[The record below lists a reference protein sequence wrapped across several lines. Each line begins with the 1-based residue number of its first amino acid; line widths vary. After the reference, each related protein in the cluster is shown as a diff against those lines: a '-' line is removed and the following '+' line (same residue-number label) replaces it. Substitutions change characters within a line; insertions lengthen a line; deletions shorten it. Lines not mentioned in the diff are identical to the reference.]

1 MTAEAVECEV
11 CMSISLDASM
21 LNMTNAT
28 TNNFNADKVQNT
40 LSSVNKGSTEDE
52 LMEVCKDFS
61 SYFIEEVI
69 KEIKENMTLEDEE
82 GDPSLS
88 TLTDFHMDSVIED
101 ISDTMLDQAGNS
113 FVQQLYEQMK
123 RNYGLE

>member
-1 MTAEAVECEV
+1 MECGV
-11 CMSISLDASM
+11 CMSISLDESM

-28 TNNFNADKVQNT
+28 TNNFNADKVQN
-40 LSSVNKGSTEDE
+40 SINNVKNGSADDE
-52 LMEVCKDFS
+52 LMKVCKDFS

-69 KEIKENMTLEDEE
+69 KEIKENMTFEDEDE
-82 GDPSLS
+82 DSSLS
-88 TLTDFHMDSVIED
+88 TLTDFHMDSAIED

>member
-1 MTAEAVECEV
+1 MECGV

-28 TNNFNADKVQNT
+28 TNNFNADKVQN
-40 LSSVNKGSTEDE
+40 SINNVKNGSADDE
-52 LMEVCKDFS
+52 LMKVCKDFS

-69 KEIKENMTLEDEE
+69 KEIKENMTFEDEDE
-82 GDPSLS
+82 DSSLS
-88 TLTDFHMDSVIED
+88 TLTDFHMDSAIED

>member
-1 MTAEAVECEV
+1 MEREV
-11 CMSISLDASM
+11 SMSISLDGSM
-21 LNMTNAT
+21 LNINSGA
-28 TNNFNADKVQNT
+28 NNFNADKVQNT
-40 LSSVNKGSTEDE
+40 LNGVNKKSSEDE

-69 KEIKENMTLEDEE
+69 KEIKENMTLKDEDE
-82 GDPSLS
+82 DASMS
-88 TLTDFHMDSVIED
+88 TLTDFHMDGVIEE
-101 ISDTMLDQAGNS
+101 ISDTMLDQTGNS

>member
-1 MTAEAVECEV
+1 
-11 CMSISLDASM
+11 MSISLDASM
-21 LNMTNAT
+21 LNMTNAA
-28 TNNFNADKVQNT
+28 TNNFNADKVRNT
-40 LSSVNKGSTEDE
+40 ISSVNKGSTEDE

-69 KEIKENMTLEDEE
+69 KEIKENMTLKDEE
-82 GDPSLS
+82 EDSSLS

-101 ISDTMLDQAGNS
+101 ISDTMLDQTGNS
-113 FVQQLYEQMK
+113 FVQQLYNQMK

>member
-1 MTAEAVECEV
+1 MECGV

-28 TNNFNADKVQNT
+28 TNNFNADKVQN
-40 LSSVNKGSTEDE
+40 SINNVKNGSADDE
-52 LMEVCKDFS
+52 LMKVCKDFS

-69 KEIKENMTLEDEE
+69 KEIKENMTFEDEDE
-82 GDPSLS
+82 DSSLS
-88 TLTDFHMDSVIED
+88 TLTDFHMDSAIED
-101 ISDTMLDQAGNS
+101 ISDTMLDQTGNS

>member
-1 MTAEAVECEV
+1 
-11 CMSISLDASM
+11 MSISLDASM
-21 LNMTNAT
+21 MNVTNA

-40 LSSVNKGSTEDE
+40 INGIKNGSSEDE
-52 LMEVCKDFS
+52 LKEVCKDFA

-82 GDPSLS
+82 KDASIS
-88 TLTDFHMDSVIED
+88 TLTDFHMDSVIEE
-101 ISDTMLDQAGNS
+101 ISDTMLDQTGNS

>member
-1 MTAEAVECEV
+1 
-11 CMSISLDASM
+11 MSISLDASM
-21 LNMTNAT
+21 LNINSA

-40 LSSVNKGSTEDE
+40 LSGVNKTSSEDE

-69 KEIKENMTLEDEE
+69 KEIKENMTLKDEE
-82 GDPSLS
+82 EDAPMS
-88 TLTDFHMDSVIED
+88 TLTDFHMDGVIEE
-101 ISDTMLDQAGNS
+101 ISDTMLDQTGNS